1 MHLSEAGSEFRVP
14 GFGFRAE
21 SYDLS
26 SEPGNHWQ
34 KKRIKNHL
42 SCQISKQDRNFL
54 LADDGIRTAELQIP
68 PSTSCVITL
77 SRGFVTKTG
86 GGGIIR
92 CRFP

>member
-26 SEPGNHWQ
+26 SEPGNHRQ
-34 KKRIKNHL
+34 KKKNKKPFIL
-42 SCQISKQDRNFL
+42 SNCKEDRNFL

-68 PSTSCVITL
+68 PSTSFVITL
-77 SRGFVTKTG
+77 SRG
-86 GGGIIR
+86 
-92 CRFP
+92 